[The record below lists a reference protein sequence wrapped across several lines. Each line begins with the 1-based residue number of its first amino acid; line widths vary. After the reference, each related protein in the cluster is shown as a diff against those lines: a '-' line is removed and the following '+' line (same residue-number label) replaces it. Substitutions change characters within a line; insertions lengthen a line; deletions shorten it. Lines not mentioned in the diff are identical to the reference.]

1 VPLHLGQTADRLHQ
15 RRLERLHIDAG
26 ARQHDDEVEP
36 SSCCNSASSRCCGS
50 MIWLSWPI
58 ARLLGIGQRLLELG
72 RQFVQTHAAIYF
84 IAPDRTIWLLI
95 AYKKAQFDNLPTSFL
110 ADLKQGV
117 EDVL

>member
-1 VPLHLGQTADRLHQ
+1 VRHSSIGSPPTPSQVTSFLGAAVAAKVDGLRLDGGK
-15 RRLERLHIDAG
+15 RGG
-26 ARQHDDEVEP
+26 ARV
-36 SSCCNSASSRCCGS
+36 
-50 MIWLSWPI
+50 
-58 ARLLGIGQRLLELG
+58 
-72 RQFVQTHAAIYF
+72 IYF